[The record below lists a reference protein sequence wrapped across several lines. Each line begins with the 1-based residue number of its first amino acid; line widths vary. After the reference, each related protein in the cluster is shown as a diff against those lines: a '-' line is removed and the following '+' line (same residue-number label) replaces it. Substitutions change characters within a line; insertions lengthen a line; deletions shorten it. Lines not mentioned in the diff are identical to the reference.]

1 MTAEMRYLDDF
12 VAGQSY
18 DLGSHTVSADEI
30 VRFAREWDPQSF
42 HTDPTDAA
50 HSAYG
55 GLIASGWHTASI
67 FMRLYVT
74 ALLADSACLGSP
86 GVDDLAWLAPVRPD
100 DTLSA
105 RVTIEDVEASKAHPG
120 RGRIRPR
127 CELRN
132 QDGVVVFTMVLHTLM
147 SKRTDEH
154 APPTD
159 AGRE

>member
-1 MTAEMRYLDDF
+1 MRYLDDF
-12 VAGQSY
+12 IAGQVY
-18 DLGSHTVSADEI
+18 ELGSHTVSAEEI
-30 VRFAREWDPQSF
+30 MHFAREWDPQRF
-42 HTDPTDAA
+42 HTDPTD
-50 HSAYG
+50 SAYG

-86 GVDDLAWLAPVRPD
+86 GVDELAWLAPVRPG

-105 RVTIEDVEASKAHPG
+105 RVTIEEVAASKAHRG

-127 CELRN
+127 CELRRHK
-132 QDGVVVFTMVLHTLM
+132 DGAVVFTMVLHTLM
-147 SKRTDEH
+147 GEHLDEH

-159 AGRE
+159 AGRK

>member
-1 MTAEMRYLDDF
+1 MRYLHDF
-12 VAGQSY
+12 VAGQVY
-18 DLGSHTVSADEI
+18 ELGSHTVSAEEI
-30 VRFAREWDPQSF
+30 MHFASQWDPQRF
-42 HTDPTDAA
+42 HTDPTEAA

-74 ALLADSACLGSP
+74 ALLADSTCVGSP
-86 GVDDLAWLAPVRPD
+86 GVDGLAWLAPVRPG
-100 DTLSA
+100 DTLSGQ
-105 RVTIEDVEASKAHPG
+105 VTVEEVETSKAHPG

-132 QDGVVVFTMVLHTLM
+132 QDGALVFTMVLHTLM
-147 SKRTDEH
+147 GELTDAQ

-159 AGRE
+159 GGGK